1 MSSVSQVLK
10 TQVQQEASLH
20 VKENASTSF
29 HKHFFG
35 GSMAGLLQVGVAQKI
50 LARGLQLSIGA
61 SAEVLLDMR
70 PGPDGGLSRSR
81 SVK

>member
-1 MSSVSQVLK
+1 
-10 TQVQQEASLH
+10 
-20 VKENASTSF
+20 
-29 HKHFFG
+29 
-35 GSMAGLLQVGVAQKI
+35 MAGLLQVGVAQKI